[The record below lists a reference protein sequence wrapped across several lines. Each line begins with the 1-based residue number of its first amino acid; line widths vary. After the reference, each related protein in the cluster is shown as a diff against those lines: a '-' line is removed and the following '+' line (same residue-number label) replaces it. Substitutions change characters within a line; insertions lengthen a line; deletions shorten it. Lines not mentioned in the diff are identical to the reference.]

1 MLFVDEVSLDISAA
15 KEWYKKQNAG
25 LEKRFALE
33 VKKAISRLQK
43 DPKIY
48 ELRYKNVRSVST
60 AVFPYSIYF
69 IIDDEVSQIVIVAIL
84 HQARNPMLKQERNK

>member
-1 MLFVDEVSLDISAA
+1 VLFVDEVSLDISAA